1 MRSTKL
7 SNLAVNRVLNLLLW
21 IDFCALTGIGLLLAL
36 RLPPGSR
43 GGSGLSALGLTR
55 HQWGDLHTW
64 LGYALIVFV
73 LAHLALHWRWLWQA
87 ASKKRS
93 LWLLG
98 GLGTGAL
105 LTFVLAFLPV
115 AGSGQ

>member
-1 MRSTKL
+1 MKKPKL
-7 SNLAVNRVLNLLLW
+7 SNLAINRVLNLALW
-21 IDFCALTGIGLLLAL
+21 IDFCALSGIGLLIAF

-55 HQWGDLHTW
+55 HQWGDVHTW
-64 LGYALIVFV
+64 LGYGLIALVI
-73 LAHLALHWRWLWQA
+73 AHLALHWRWLWQA

-98 GLGTGAL
+98 GLGAGAL
-105 LTFVLAFLPV
+105 LVLVLALQPV
-115 AGSGQ
+115 AQR